1 MNRQLVLLVSIQNLE
16 LQLRDAQDEDKAK
29 ELAGLGFPM
38 DPEKI
43 EKDIAE
49 LLELVE
55 PRHRSYYLRLK
66 KRFENPVVPVWDG
79 HCTGC
84 FANVPTSFTS
94 VTNVNRVMSCESCGR
109 ILFQP

>member
-16 LQLRDAQDEDKAK
+16 LQLRDAQDDEKAK
-29 ELAGLGFPM
+29 ELEALGFPM
-38 DPEKI
+38 DADKI
-43 EKDIAE
+43 KQDIDG
-49 LLELVE
+49 LLDQVE
-55 PRHRSYYLRLK
+55 PRHKGYYKKLK
-66 KRFENPVVPVWDG
+66 AKYDNPVVPVWDG

-94 VTNVNRVMSCESCGR
+94 VVHENKVMNCESCGR

>member
-16 LQLRDAQDEDKAK
+16 LQLRDAQDPEKSK
-29 ELAGLGFPM
+29 ELEDLGFPM
-38 DPEKI
+38 DAEKI
-43 EKDIAE
+43 QGDIE
-49 LLELVE
+49 GLLAQVD
-55 PRHRSYYLRLK
+55 PRHKGYYSRLK
-66 KRFENPVVPVWDG
+66 GKYDNPVVPVWDG

-94 VTNVNRVMSCESCGR
+94 VLHENKVMSCESCGR

>member
-1 MNRQLVLLVSIQNLE
+1 MNRQLALLVSIQNLE
-16 LQLRDAQDEDKAK
+16 LQLRDAQDETKAK
-29 ELAGLGFPM
+29 ALEAMGFPM
-38 DPEKI
+38 SVEKI
-43 EKDIAE
+43 QHDIAG
-49 LLELVE
+49 LLEQIE

-66 KRFENPVVPVWDG
+66 TRFENPVVPVWDG

-84 FANVPTSFTS
+84 FANVPTAFTS